1 MSDNSS
7 NGSKDY
13 SSDEMTDCSG
23 NRNLRRSHT
32 MRGGMTSKPSISRMG
47 TSNACF
53 TSTSSLPTSFN
64 RSAKRRVRAI
74 RKCTSDTSVWQAKA
88 SNGPSVSLANFR
100 RKATVL
106 MAQRSNA
113 SGVRNLVT
121 VLERKCKQ
129 AKPSGKAMSPEYDP
143 FSECATLT
151 YIADDAYYRVV
162 LGSAN
167 CVSALIKAMK
177 LFPLHT
183 ILQEACCTAL
193 GKLCIGS
200 GSNITDV
207 KNEDGVQQIVSA
219 MRTHSSSIAVQSAA
233 CAALRRM
240 SPLLTEPSLKPDDKV
255 MDDVITSLKTA
266 KGMYITPVSKAQAE
280 ELLSALKLQKRLSS
294 PTPSPTRCV

>member
-1 MSDNSS
+1 MSDNST

-13 SSDEMTDCSG
+13 SSDDMTDGSG
-23 NRNLRRSHT
+23 DSVLRRSNT
-32 MRGGMTSKPSISRMG
+32 MRGGMTSKPTIPRVG

-64 RSAKRRVRAI
+64 RSANRRIRAI
-74 RKCTSDTSVWQAKA
+74 RKCTSDTSVWQARA
-88 SNGPSVSLANFR
+88 SNGPSASLSNYR

-121 VLERKCKQ
+121 VLDRKCKQ
-129 AKPSGKAMSPEYDP
+129 MKPSGKAMSPADDP
-143 FSECATLT
+143 FFECATLT

-167 CVSALIKAMK
+167 CVASLIKAMK
-177 LFPLHT
+177 LFPMHT
-183 ILQEACCTAL
+183 DLQEACCTAL

-200 GSNITDV
+200 GSNQTDV
-207 KNEDGVQQIVSA
+207 KNEDGVQQIVCA

-240 SPLLTEPSLKPDDKV
+240 SVLLTEPTLKPDDKV
-255 MDDVITSLKTA
+255 MDDVIKSLKTA
-266 KGMYITPVSKAQAE
+266 KGMYITPVSKAQAD
-280 ELLSALKLQKRLSS
+280 ELLSALKMKQRVSSPSSS
-294 PTPSPTRCV
+294 PTRRV